1 MYELIQL
8 TEHDYYID
16 CPAKMGLV
24 KVGEKEVVLI
34 DSGNDKDA
42 GKKVFRVLQA
52 NDWTLKAIFNTHSH
66 ADHIGGNR
74 FLQEKTGCKIY
85 ARGMECA
92 YTNLP
97 LLEPVGLYGGLPF
110 KDLKHKFL
118 MAQESQALPLTEEV
132 LTEGMKLLEL
142 PGHSF
147 DMVGFLTKDGTA
159 YLADCVSSEET
170 LAKYGIGY
178 LWDVEAALRT
188 LEYVQTIPAVRFVPA
203 HTAVTENIKELA
215 ERNIQAMTAVKE
227 KICEL
232 CMEPIPFET
241 LLKKIFDAYELKMT
255 AQQYVLI
262 GSTLRSYLSSMY
274 EHGTMTFAFHENEM
288 LWSTISQE

>member
-8 TEHDYYID
+8 TENDYYID

-24 KVGEKEVVLI
+24 KTGENEVILI

-52 NDWTLKAIFNTHSH
+52 NNWTLKAIFNTHSH

-97 LLEPVGLYGGLPF
+97 FLEPVGLYGGLPF

-118 MAQESQALPLTEEV
+118 MAQESNALPLTEDV
-132 LTEGMKLLEL
+132 LPDGMKLLEL

-147 DMVGFLTKDGTA
+147 DMAGFLTADGTA

-170 LAKYGIGY
+170 LTKYGIGY
-178 LWDVEAALRT
+178 LWNPEAALRT
-188 LEYVQTIPAVRFVPA
+188 LEFIQTIDAKRFVPA
-203 HTAVTENIKELA
+203 HTPITEEIKNLA
-215 ERNIQAMTAVKE
+215 ELNIQAIAGVKE
-227 KICEL
+227 KIAEFCQ
-232 CMEPIPFET
+232 EPITFEA
-241 LLKKIFDAYELKMT
+241 LLKKTFDAYELKMT
-255 AQQYVLI
+255 AQQYILI

-274 EHGTMTFAFHENEM
+274 ENGVLTFEFFENEM
-288 LWSTISQE
+288 LWKVK